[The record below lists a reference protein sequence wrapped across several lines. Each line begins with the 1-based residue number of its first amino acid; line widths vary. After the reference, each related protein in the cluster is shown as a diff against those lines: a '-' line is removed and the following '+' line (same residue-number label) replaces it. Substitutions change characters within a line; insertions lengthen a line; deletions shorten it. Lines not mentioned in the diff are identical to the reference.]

1 MALEGLLEEKE
12 RLMSR
17 LVSITASYSDGGGG
31 GSKDSLGDGVAG
43 YVDLVRRIDDE
54 CKVYMQARD
63 DVRAVVREVMHRDI
77 VLGQCLHYR
86 YIEFES
92 PDSCADRMGYEPRHE
107 RRLHRK
113 ALQVASEAIAERNMS
128 ANVLS
133 NHANV

>member
-54 CKVYMQARD
+54 CKAYMQTRD
-63 DVRAVVREVMHRDI
+63 DVRGVVCEVMHRDL

-86 YIEFES
+86 YIEFE
-92 PDSCADRMGYEPRHE
+92 PPETCASRMGYEPRHE
-107 RRLHRK
+107 RRLHRR
-113 ALQVASEAIAERNMS
+113 ALQVASEVIAQKNMS
-128 ANVLS
+128 ANVRS
-133 NHANV
+133 NRVIV